1 MQNSNSAVAERA
13 APDRAAPDRAALSG
27 IRVLDLAD
35 NAVAYA
41 SRLLADLGADVIRIE
56 PPHRNTMRR
65 AAPLAAS
72 EDEAAS
78 CAHAFWNANKKAI
91 TLDLGC
97 ADGRRLFGDLVAKSD
112 VVIETFAPG
121 TLSSWGIGYET
132 MRNRNPGII
141 LVSVTP
147 YGQTGPCAKFRATDL
162 TLLAAGGLLSLGGYP
177 EIGPVAVAGEQ
188 GYLAAAIFG
197 AVATLKA
204 LLEREGTNHGQWLDV
219 SGQECIAFALEDAIP
234 EWYLNGSIR
243 QRTGDQAREAG
254 TGVYPCRDGYISMV
268 AGRLGTAK
276 AFKTLV
282 QWIAESGTPD
292 GNALLD
298 ERWQDFK
305 FRQSPEGI
313 ARFAEI
319 FGVFCASRSKQ
330 ELYREGQARQIAI
343 APVNSVADI
352 VDDPQLRANGYF
364 QSLYD
369 DALDRDVTLPGP
381 PYRLARTPATLRSA
395 APAKGRHNRAVYV
408 DELGLSEGDLC
419 ALTSAGVV

>member
-1 MQNSNSAVAERA
+1 MPTENSSA
-13 APDRAAPDRAALSG
+13 APAAALSG

-41 SRLLADLGADVIRIE
+41 SRLLADLGAEVIRVE
-56 PPHRNTMRR
+56 PPEGSPLRR
-65 AAPLAAS
+65 AAPLAAGQHGMT
-72 EDEAAS
+72 S
-78 CAHAFWNANKKAI
+78 CAHAFWNANKKAV
-91 TLDLGC
+91 TLDLSC
-97 ADGRRLFGDLVAKSD
+97 ADGARLFADLVAKSD

-121 TLSSWGIGYET
+121 TLSRWGIGYEALKH
-132 MRNRNPGII
+132 RNPGII

-147 YGQTGPCAKFRATDL
+147 YGQGGPCAKFRATDL

-188 GYLAAAIFG
+188 GYLASAIFG

-204 LLEREGTNHGQWLDV
+204 LLERQNTNGGGTNHGQWLDV

-234 EWYLNGSIR
+234 EWYLAHSIR
-243 QRTGDQAREAG
+243 RRTGDQAREAG

-282 QWIAESGTPD
+282 QWVAESGTA
-292 GNALLD
+292 GGAELLE

-305 FRQSPEGI
+305 FRQSPQGI
-313 ARFAEI
+313 TRFAEI
-319 FGVFCASRSKQ
+319 FGAFCSTRGKQ

-343 APVNSVADI
+343 APVNTVGDI
-352 VDDPQLRANGYF
+352 VDDVQLRANAFF
-364 QSLYD
+364 QTLHD
-369 DALDRDVTLPGP
+369 GALDRDVTIPGP
-381 PYRLARTPATLRSA
+381 PYRLSGTPAQLRTA
-395 APAKGRHNRAVYV
+395 APAVGSDNRAIYMN
-408 DELGLSEGDLC
+408 ELGLSEGDLC